1 MSPIT
6 HFIGSWLVASV
17 TVNNPRDRRLVTLAG
32 IIPDADGLGMV
43 ADVVK
48 SLVSGQELAFPYYQR
63 FHHLWLH
70 GWPGAL
76 LAAVLLASLGR
87 QRLRVGFWCLVVFH
101 LHLLC
106 DLAGSRG
113 PSSADLWPICYGEPL
128 FRHPIWFWKGQWKL
142 DGWQNVSLSLLVF
155 ALMLCLATKR
165 GYSCVEVFS
174 PRWDAVFVGTLQK
187 WRRDLRSK
195 IGGRRRCKRE
205 GPGLEESHKQKGARA
220 DEKANEIST
229 PRQ

>member
-1 MSPIT
+1 MSPLT

-17 TVNNPRDRRLVTLAG
+17 TVNNARDRRLVTLAG
-32 IIPDADGLGMV
+32 IIPDADGVGMV
-43 ADVVK
+43 VDVVK
-48 SLVSGQELAFPYYQR
+48 SLVTRQELTFQYYQR

-76 LAAVLLASLGR
+76 LVALLLGSFGR
-87 QRLRVGFWCLVVFH
+87 QRLRVGLWCLVVFH

-142 DGWQNVSLSLLVF
+142 DGWQNQSISVVLF
-155 ALMLCLATKR
+155 ALMLWVAAKR

-174 PRWDAVFVGTLQK
+174 SRLDTVFVGTLQK
-187 WRRDLRSK
+187 WRRDMLGPRITRKEEVVSESEE
-195 IGGRRRCKRE
+195 RE
-205 GPGLEESHKQKGARA
+205 
-220 DEKANEIST
+220 
-229 PRQ
+229 